1 MLLLRL
7 RLRLLL
13 CGGYSAAATAAAA
26 AAAML
31 GGCRGYARRLRT
43 AAKEE
48 RLVCRRA
55 TRPAG
60 LSAVLARRASS
71 A

>member
-1 MLLLRL
+1 MLLRL
-7 RLRLLL
+7 RLRLRRLRLLL
-13 CGGYSAAATAAAA
+13 CGGYCG
-26 AAAML
+26 

-48 RLVCRRA
+48 RLVCSRA

-60 LSAVLARRASS
+60 LSAVLARRAS
-71 A
+71 AA

>member
-1 MLLLRL
+1 MLLRL
-7 RLRLLL
+7 RRLRLLRLLL
-13 CGGYSAAATAAAA
+13 RRLLCGCYCG
-26 AAAML
+26 
-31 GGCRGYARRLRT
+31 GGCRGCDRRLRT

-60 LSAVLARRASS
+60 LSAVLARRAS
-71 A
+71 AA